1 MLFDPQLIIKQ
12 AQVDD
17 SFYLYSQKE
26 INKRIDDLKKFFPE
40 VEFIYSMKCN
50 SNPFVTK
57 SIFKRGLGA
66 DAASAGEVRLAS
78 YLGLK
83 KDQIYYSAPGKS
95 KKDIERSIK
104 DATIIADSLGE
115 LKKIDEI
122 CKEMGI
128 NEEVGVR
135 INPNFS
141 FFTESKSPS
150 KFGVDQDQLIEF
162 LHNNEY
168 ENIRIRGI
176 HVHLHSQEL
185 NPDRLINY
193 YRNVLKL
200 GQEISKELGTDFLYV
215 NMGSGIG
222 IDYAREDKP
231 IDLDYLSKE
240 SNKLIKEFKD
250 SYKNTKVI
258 IETGRFLVGKAG
270 VYVTK
275 VIDKKVSDGK
285 TFVILKNTLNG
296 FIRPAIERF
305 VGNYTQAKD
314 AKAWEPLFT
323 GMGSFQYKVINK
335 TKEKERVNLVGNLCT
350 ATDLIAEDIE
360 IERLEPGDLLVI
372 NNAGAYAAV
381 LTPMQFA
388 SLEKPVEFFLT
399 EDNKLLK

>member
-1 MLFDPQLIIKQ
+1 MLFDPELIINQ
-12 AQVDD
+12 AQDDD

-26 INKRIDDLKKFFPE
+26 INKRIDDLQSFFPE

-78 YLGLK
+78 YLGLS

-95 KKDIERSIK
+95 KKDIERSLK
-104 DATIIADSLGE
+104 YATIIADSLGE
-115 LKKIDEI
+115 LEKIDEI

-128 NEEVGVR
+128 YEEVGVR

-141 FFTESKSPS
+141 FFTEEKSPS
-150 KFGVDQDQLIEF
+150 KFGVDQDQFVEF
-162 LHNNEY
+162 LQNNACK
-168 ENIRIRGI
+168 NIKVTGI

-193 YRNVLKL
+193 YRNVLRL
-200 GQEISKELGTDFLYV
+200 GKDLSDLSGYDLSYV

-222 IDYAREDKP
+222 INYSIEDKP
-231 IDLDYLSKE
+231 MDLAYLSEKA
-240 SNKLIKEFKD
+240 NKLIKEFKD
-250 SYKNTKVI
+250 DYKNTKVI
-258 IETGRFLVGKAG
+258 IETGRYLLGKAG

-275 VIDKKVSDGK
+275 VIDKKVSNGK

-296 FIRPAIERF
+296 FIRPAIEQF
-305 VGNYTQAKD
+305 VGTYTEDKD
-314 AKAWEPLFT
+314 VKAWEPLFT

-388 SLEKPVEFFLT
+388 SLEKPVEFLLT